1 MFNLN
6 ERGKEESVLDE
17 LFECREE
24 NLCVITETD
33 KKRLKELIK
42 DNDTYQMLL
51 ANIDALSDDDTIK
64 DKVKDS
70 LDSYIDRVNIIGSYE
85 NEKFYKIWICRCNE
99 FSSRVHEK
107 NITYDYLTKRFVNC
121 IMLL

>member
-24 NLCVITETD
+24 NLCVITEID
-33 KKRLKELIK
+33 KKNLKELIK

-51 ANIDALSDDDTIK
+51 ANIDALSDDDKTK
-64 DKVKDS
+64 EKVKDS
-70 LDSYIDRVNIIGSYE
+70 LDSYIDRVNVIGSYE
-85 NEKFYKIWICRCNE
+85 NEKFYKIRICRCN
-99 FSSRVHEK
+99 
-107 NITYDYLTKRFVNC
+107 
-121 IMLL
+121 

>member
-6 ERGKEESVLDE
+6 ERGKEESVLDI

-51 ANIDALSDDDTIK
+51 ANIDALSDDDKTK
-64 DKVKDS
+64 EKLKDS
-70 LDSYIDRVNIIGSYE
+70 LDSYIDRVNVIGSYE
-85 NEKFYKIWICRCNE
+85 NEKFYKIRICRCN
-99 FSSRVHEK
+99 
-107 NITYDYLTKRFVNC
+107 
-121 IMLL
+121 

>member
-6 ERGKEESVLDE
+6 ERGKEKSVLDE
-17 LFECREE
+17 LFEYREE

-51 ANIDALSDDDTIK
+51 ANIDALSDDDKIK

-70 LDSYIDRVNIIGSYE
+70 LDSYIDRVNVIGSYE
-85 NEKFYKIWICRCNE
+85 NEKFYKIRICRCNE
-99 FSSRVHEK
+99 FGFRVHEK
-107 NITYDYLTKRFVNC
+107 I
-121 IMLL
+121 